1 MNLGEI
7 IDIYEDYQEETKP
20 LGKALI
26 IEEKPEGL
34 TFILDE
40 MPKERQIVYG
50 TKRFLCEIQESNYY
64 PIKTR
69 GIFNKRF
76 VHTIGV
82 LTFNTFED
90 EDDESAY
97 PLLDNFIEIE
107 GEQMY

>member
-1 MNLGEI
+1 MKPSEV

-40 MPKERQIVYG
+40 MPKDKQIVYG
-50 TKRFLCEIQESNYY
+50 TKRFLCEVTESNHY
-64 PIKTR
+64 PVGFR
-69 GIFNKRF
+69 RIFNKRYI
-76 VHTIGV
+76 HTIGA

-97 PLLDNFIEIE
+97 PILDDFLRVDDTE
-107 GEQMY
+107 MF